1 MSLEKLFQ
9 ISSASPPPLYCPNST
24 CSQPRNQLGQ
34 TVCQKCQTTLV
45 YRYLWAV
52 GSVAQSINSGQLVGN
67 RYYVS
72 SPQVW
77 LDTKPAISPLLPDR
91 ITDEILPYLYLYPQ
105 RLHIPEAYGVYS
117 LSGGKETTDILL
129 LDNVPLNDKAELL
142 PALVEAWPRAKAVRQ
157 IYWLWQI
164 LQLWLPLSEQG
175 AAYSLLVK
183 DNLRVEG
190 GRIRLLQL
198 HLGRVQPTLRDLA
211 GSWLPFIETATE
223 KVRPSLQQ
231 IQQLMQQPE
240 EAWEHISQQLNIL
253 LLQQAAGQPLQSATW
268 GATDPGPMRSHN
280 EDNCYPTVQDLE
292 RAEVYP
298 NDRLINH
305 LSIVC
310 DGVGGHEGGEVA
322 SQLAV
327 KSIQPLIHSY
337 ITEVIH
343 QEEMIEPELV
353 ISQLQEITRVAN
365 NVIEA
370 ENNEQDRASR
380 QRMGT
385 TLVMALQ
392 LPQTVK
398 PNPDSANPVNAHEL
412 YIVNVGDSRAYW
424 ITPQACQCLTID
436 DDVAV
441 REVRLGRC
449 LYWDA
454 RQRRDAGA
462 LIQALG
468 TRGSQY
474 LRPAVQRFIIEE
486 DGLLLLCSDGLSD
499 HDWVEKSWAEIT
511 PAILTGEKS
520 LEAAVKEWIQLANLK
535 NGHDN
540 TSVVLSYFGVST
552 QQLVLLQTETESRL
566 DKPIESEPT
575 EASRA
580 LMEEDS
586 PTPPVKSA
594 LLQKRGFQVLLAIG
608 IIGLI
613 LAAVIFGIQQGNQS
627 PPPSNPTED
636 TI

>member
-1 MSLEKLFQ
+1 VSLQKLFQ
-9 ISSASPPPLYCPNST
+9 ISSASPPPLYCPNPT

-34 TVCQKCQTTLV
+34 PVCEACKTPLV

-52 GSVAQSINSGQLVGN
+52 GSVAQEINSGQLVGN

-77 LDTKPAISPLLPDR
+77 LDTKPAIAPSLPDR
-91 ITDEILPYLYLYPQ
+91 ITDEVLPYLYLYPQ
-105 RLHIPEAYGVYS
+105 RLHLPDAYGVYS
-117 LSGGKETTDILL
+117 LGGGKEATDILL
-129 LDNVPLNDKAELL
+129 LSHVPLNDKGELL

-157 IYWLWQI
+157 VYWLWQI
-164 LQLWLPLSEQG
+164 LQLWIPLSEQG

-211 GSWLPFIETATE
+211 GSWSPFIETAQE
-223 KVRPSLQQ
+223 KVRQPLQE
-231 IQQLMQQPE
+231 IQQLMQQSE
-240 EAWEHISQQLNIL
+240 EAWEQITQHLNLL
-253 LLQQAAGQPLQSATW
+253 LLQQAAGQPLQLMSW
-268 GATDPGPMRSHN
+268 GATDTGPMRSHN
-280 EDNCYPTVQDLE
+280 EDTCYPTARDLE
-292 RAEVYP
+292 QAEVYP
-298 NDRLINH
+298 HDRLIPH
-305 LSIVC
+305 LSLVC

-337 ITEVIH
+337 ITEIIH
-343 QEEMIEPELV
+343 QEAVIEPELV
-353 ISQLQEITRVAN
+353 ISQLEEITRVAN
-365 NVIEA
+365 NVIAA
-370 ENNEQDRASR
+370 ENNEQDRLSR

-392 LPQTVK
+392 LPQKIK
-398 PNPDSANPVNAHEL
+398 PNDNATAANAHEL

-424 ITPQACQCLTID
+424 MTPQACQCLTID

-449 LYWDA
+449 LYGDA

-462 LIQALG
+462 LVQALG
-468 TRGSQY
+468 TREAEY

-486 DGLLLLCSDGLSD
+486 EGLLLLCSDGLSD
-499 HDWVEKSWAEIT
+499 QDWVEKSWADIA
-511 PAILTGEKS
+511 PGVLRGEKS
-520 LEAAVKEWIQLANLK
+520 LEAAVQEWIQLANLK

-540 TSVVLSYFGVST
+540 TSVVLTYFGVST
-552 QQLVLLQTETESRL
+552 QPLALLKTETEASL
-566 DKPIESEPT
+566 EKPIESEPT

-580 LMEEDS
+580 LMEEES
-586 PTPPVKSA
+586 EPPVKST
-594 LLQKRGFQVLLAIG
+594 LLQKRWFQILLAIG

-613 LAAVIFGIQQGNQS
+613 VAAVIVGLQQRNSS
-627 PPPSNPTED
+627 PPPDNSIEES
-636 TI
+636 I

>member
-1 MSLEKLFQ
+1 MSLQKLFQ
-9 ISSASPPPLYCPNST
+9 ISSASPPPLYCPNPT

-34 TVCQKCQTTLV
+34 PVCSNCKTTLV

-52 GSVAQSINSGQLVGN
+52 GSVAQSINSGQFVGN

-77 LDTKPAISPLLPDR
+77 LDTKPGVSPALPDQ

-105 RLHIPEAYGVYS
+105 RRHIPEAYGVYA
-117 LSGGKETTDILL
+117 LSGGKEATEILL
-129 LDNVPLNDKAELL
+129 LDHVPLNDKGELL

-157 IYWLWQI
+157 VYWLWQI

-190 GRIRLLQL
+190 GTIRLLQL

-211 GSWLPFIETATE
+211 EAWLPFIETAQE
-223 KVRPSLQQ
+223 RVRQPLQQ
-231 IQQLMQQPE
+231 IQQLMQSSE
-240 EAWEHISQQLNIL
+240 EAWEEITQQLNQL
-253 LLQQAAGQPLQSATW
+253 LLQQAANQPLQLATW
-268 GATDPGPMRSHN
+268 GATDSGPMRSHN
-280 EDNCYPTVQDLE
+280 EDSCYPTAQDIE
-292 RAEVYP
+292 QAEFYP
-298 NDRLINH
+298 HDRLIPH

-337 ITEVIH
+337 ITEIIH
-343 QEEMIEPELV
+343 QEEMIEPDLV

-392 LPQTVK
+392 LPQKIK
-398 PNPDSANPVNAHEL
+398 PNDNANPVNAHEL

-424 ITPQACQCLTID
+424 ITPQSCQCLTID
-436 DDVAV
+436 DDVSV

-449 LYWDA
+449 LQWDA

-468 TRGSQY
+468 TRDAEY
-474 LRPAVQRFIIEE
+474 LRPAVQRLIIEE

-499 HDWVEKSWAEIT
+499 QDWVEKSWRDIAPEVFK
-511 PAILTGEKS
+511 GEKS
-520 LEAAVKEWIQLANLK
+520 LEAAVQDWIQLANLK

-540 TSVVLSYFGVST
+540 TSVVLTYCGVST
-552 QQLVLLQTETESRL
+552 QQLVLLKTESEDSL
-566 DKPIESEPT
+566 DQPIESELT

-580 LMEEDS
+580 LMEEES
-586 PTPPVKSA
+586 AQPAVKST
-594 LLQKRGFQVLLAIG
+594 LLQKRWVQIILAIG
-608 IIGLI
+608 ILGLI
-613 LAAVIFGIQQGNQS
+613 ILAVIFGIQQNSQ
-627 PPPSNPTED
+627 PPTPSNSTED
-636 TI
+636 VI